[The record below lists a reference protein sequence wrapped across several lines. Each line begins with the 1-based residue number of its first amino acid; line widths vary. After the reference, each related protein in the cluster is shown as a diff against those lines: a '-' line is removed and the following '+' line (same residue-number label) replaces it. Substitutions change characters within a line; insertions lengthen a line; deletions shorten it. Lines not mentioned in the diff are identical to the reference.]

1 MGGDARAGGTVSDRL
16 VFSLE
21 SLQARTTL
29 RSKLILVRRET
40 ETRVHLLLKL
50 FGYLLFQRDRLE
62 IEPHLDDPFMPF
74 VPDLMQLD
82 YEGRIALWVE
92 CGECAI
98 GKLDRLAV
106 KAPDAEIWVVRRSRD
121 AAEELLQRMEAEG
134 LRRARY
140 GVVGLDDA
148 MLDEVAGLCAA
159 RNQVVWHKA
168 SWQDGRVEFEFNGLW
183 FEAPFSVMR
192 R

>member
-1 MGGDARAGGTVSDRL
+1 MSDRL
-16 VFSLE
+16 VFSLD
-21 SLQARTTL
+21 SVQARSTL
-29 RSKLILVRRET
+29 RSKLIFVRRET

-82 YEGRIALWVE
+82 YQARIALWVE

-98 GKLDRLAV
+98 TKLDRLAV
-106 KAPDAEIWVVRRSRD
+106 KAPDSEIWVVRRSQE
-121 AAEELLQRMEAEG
+121 AAEDLMRRMEAER
-134 LRRARY
+134 LRRGRY
-140 GVVGLDDA
+140 GVVGLDAA
-148 MLDEVAGLCAA
+148 MVEEVEALCAA

-168 SWQDGRVEFEFNGLW
+168 SWQDGRMEFEFNGLW
-183 FEAPFSVMR
+183 FDAPFAVMR